1 LGELIPVVFNKASA
15 RQVSTGCGRFA
26 CDGWVREPTS
36 LKLTALLC
44 CQAKLI
50 EEYCCAV
57 LIKNEVKYATR
68 TPPCIVYAAGESP
81 IDTVAPPSLLFAD
94 CGQVVEE
101 PTFTLSEAEQL
112 FEAYDDENVNFVT
125 IGRIRERCRNNYKL
139 PDAILYNFLLPIE
152 KIADDEMFNRIEF
165 FRMLKPYI
173 TVGVCFVCSGDG
185 GRGVISSSPATS
197 SLSPQVDKGSDKL
210 MLH

>member
-1 LGELIPVVFNKASA
+1 
-15 RQVSTGCGRFA
+15 
-26 CDGWVREPTS
+26 
-36 LKLTALLC
+36 
-44 CQAKLI
+44 
-50 EEYCCAV
+50 
-57 LIKNEVKYATR
+57 
-68 TPPCIVYAAGESP
+68 
-81 IDTVAPPSLLFAD
+81 LFAD
-94 CGQVVEE
+94 GGQVVEE

-173 TVGVCFVCSGDG
+173 TVGVCLCWWWPWRHFLIP
-185 GRGVISSSPATS
+185 RHFF
-197 SLSPQVDKGSDKL
+197 SLSPGGQGLRQVDVALSNTIDGEGRCTIGVAYIKTKL
-210 MLH
+210 WY